1 MTKGSLNSK
10 VEFSWLFRACAKKGG
25 RLMALRA
32 PVIFVQRRKLDQVM
46 VSGKAVRVAL
56 PLTGFED
63 IGVTAA

>member
-1 MTKGSLNSK
+1 
-10 VEFSWLFRACAKKGG
+10 
-25 RLMALRA
+25 MALRA

-63 IGVTAA
+63 IGITAA